1 MQRRLMQQAFW
12 NTSAIV
18 LLMTSVA
25 YGQSLGDI
33 ARQNREKQNAENASG
48 VQPRVI
54 TNASLPKNPTPD
66 QESQDAP
73 PASSA
78 TAGSKAADR
87 RSAQQRLAEERAAEQ
102 WKRQI
107 LAQKNKMATMQAR
120 IDQLNASIHSPNGN
134 AQYQGPYTRNQTLQ
148 LERAAQ
154 IQQQLDELK
163 RKLDQMQ
170 DAARR
175 AGMHTTV
182 YDP

>member
-1 MQRRLMQQAFW
+1 MQQAFW

-163 RKLDQMQ
+163 RKFDQMQ

-175 AGMHTTV
+175 AGMHTPV

>member
-1 MQRRLMQQAFW
+1 MQQAFW
-12 NTSAIV
+12 KTSAII

-25 YGQSLGDI
+25 SGQSLGDV
-33 ARQNREKQNAENASG
+33 ARENRAKQNVENASG
-48 VQPRVI
+48 VQPKVI
-54 TNASLPKNPTPD
+54 TNASLPKNPTPN

-73 PASSA
+73 PAPSA
-78 TAGSKAADR
+78 TAGNKAADR

-120 IDQLNASIHSPNGN
+120 IDQLNASIHSPNGDT
-134 AQYQGPYTRNQTLQ
+134 QYQGPYTRNQMLQ

>member
-1 MQRRLMQQAFW
+1 MHQAFW
-12 NTSAIV
+12 KTSAIV
-18 LLMTSVA
+18 LMMTSLA
-25 YGQSLGDI
+25 NGQSLGDV

-48 VQPRVI
+48 VQPTVI
-54 TNASLPKNPTPD
+54 TNASLPKNPTPNR
-66 QESQDAP
+66 ESQDAP
-73 PASSA
+73 PAPSA
-78 TAGSKAADR
+78 TAGNKIADR

-120 IDQLNASIHSPNGN
+120 IDQLNASIHSPNGDT
-134 AQYQGPYTRNQTLQ
+134 QYRGPYTRNQMLQ

>member
-163 RKLDQMQ
+163 RKFDQMQ

-175 AGMHTTV
+175 AGMHTPV

>member
-1 MQRRLMQQAFW
+1 
-12 NTSAIV
+12 
-18 LLMTSVA
+18 MTSVA

-148 LERAAQ
+148 LERAAP

-163 RKLDQMQ
+163 RKFDQMQ

-175 AGMHTTV
+175 AGMHTPV

>member
-163 RKLDQMQ
+163 RKFDQMQ